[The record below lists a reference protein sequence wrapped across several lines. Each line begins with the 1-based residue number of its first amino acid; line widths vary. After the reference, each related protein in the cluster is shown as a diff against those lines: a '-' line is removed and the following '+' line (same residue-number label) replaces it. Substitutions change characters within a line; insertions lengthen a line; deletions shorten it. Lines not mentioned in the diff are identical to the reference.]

1 MVDGLTDR
9 EVRAMFDR
17 ARDADYGELARQAR
31 DLAGT
36 LGEEP
41 AAERR
46 VEARAQLARLRAR
59 LAQVAAIDFFGA
71 PGSQAAEGLLAA
83 LEDRLREDE
92 PAEPAAPADDLGP
105 LRGPDLGDAPGR
117 PRRPHRLGVAG
128 PPLRRP
134 RGDLQVR
141 AGERVR
147 APAPPGGRA
156 RGARGTGR
164 HAGRTAATR
173 TPRPERPRRP
183 RARPRPP
190 APASPPPL
198 TSPRPVPPPA
208 PLHLPPPPSPRSP
221 SPSPPVSAVSP
232 PALPCL
238 PPPSVPRHCP
248 ACSGA
253 APPSAPPSPPAGRAR
268 PRPAAARGG
277 PARAAL
283 RASLGACRRGGAGGS
298 APCGGAAGGA
308 LAPGSRGGG
317 AGRAPAAPPARRRGR
332 GGGGRAADPEP
343 GELRFDMFGGEFTHE
358 GDRCTFEVLL
368 ARAGPDD
375 PALRAI
381 AELVHDLDLKDGRFG
396 RPEAAGLGALVE
408 GLCAATGDDAERLAR
423 GGAIL
428 DDLHAYFARRRP

>member
-1 MVDGLTDR
+1 MTPADDRPTAERWLLLIHQLPARPGYLRVKVWRRLQALGAAAVKNAVYALPEGERAREDFGWLLREIASGGGEAFVCEARMVDGLADR

-31 DLAGT
+31 DLAGA
-36 LGEEP
+36 LGGEP
-41 AAERR
+41 AAETR

-92 PAEPAAPADDLGP
+92 RAEPAAAPADDLGP
-105 LRGPDLGDAPGR
+105 LRG
-117 PRRPHRLGVAG
+117 
-128 PPLRRP
+128 
-134 RGDLQVR
+134 
-141 AGERVR
+141 
-147 APAPPGGRA
+147 
-156 RGARGTGR
+156 
-164 HAGRTAATR
+164 RTWVT
-173 TPRPERPRRP
+173 
-183 RARPRPP
+183 
-190 APASPPPL
+190 
-198 TSPRPVPPPA
+198 
-208 PLHLPPPPSPRSP
+208 
-221 SPSPPVSAVSP
+221 
-232 PALPCL
+232 
-238 PPPSVPRHCP
+238 
-248 ACSGA
+248 
-253 APPSAPPSPPAGRAR
+253 
-268 PRPAAARGG
+268 
-277 PARAAL
+277 
-283 RASLGACRRGGAGGS
+283 RRGVHVDRIAS
-298 APCGGAAGGA
+298 AWLVRRFVDPEATF
-308 LAPGSRGGG
+308 RFV
-317 AGRAPAAPPARRRGR
+317 PAKGYE
-332 GGGGRAADPEP
+332 PEP

-375 PALRAI
+375 PALRAV